1 MNGYVLVKGKAG
13 LGNRML
19 SAITGILY
27 AMLSRRN
34 LVIDWSDSTYSDD
47 GQNVFPKLF
56 KVPNSKSQLP
66 ISAYQSVRPWLW
78 KARLNQ
84 QAAEVIQEID
94 PAAHRSLRAY
104 RRFSFDLSKLEYDEQ
119 TLVMFSYTQLIP
131 KLRRHFHGQF
141 SWLANMSD
149 EDIMRWLLRE
159 VLVLNED
166 LMAKVESQWTNF
178 AGDEIMIGVHVR
190 FTDLKTT
197 LGSTYNAVDELIH
210 SVPNYKLLLATD
222 NIGVQNAMI
231 QRYKN
236 VVTNEKWFPDEGA
249 TMHLSEHCPDRLQN
263 AIDALID
270 MYTLAKCQYLI
281 FASSS
286 TFSYISS
293 LISTMPRSNIVDIE
307 RNDPI
312 IRLKKVARKFVI

>member
-19 SAITGILY
+19 SAMTGVLY
-27 AMLSRRN
+27 AMLSQRN
-34 LVIDWSDSTYSDD
+34 LVVDWSDSTYSDD

-56 KVPNSKSQLP
+56 KVPNSEPQLP
-66 ISAYQSVRPWLW
+66 VSAYESVRPSLW
-78 KARLNQ
+78 KGRLKQ
-84 QAAEVIQEID
+84 QAPEVIQEID
-94 PAAHRSLRAY
+94 PAAHRSLIALRQ
-104 RRFSFDLSKLEYDEQ
+104 FSFDLSKLGYDEK
-119 TLVMFSYTQLIP
+119 TLVMLSYTHLIP

-141 SWLANMSD
+141 SRLAKMSD
-149 EDIMRWLLRE
+149 EDIMSWLLRE
-159 VLVLNED
+159 VLVLSQD
-166 LMAKVESQWTNF
+166 MMAKVEGRWTKL
-178 AGDEIMIGVHVR
+178 AGGENMIGVHVR

-197 LGSTYNAVDELIH
+197 LGSTYKAVDALIE

-231 QRYKN
+231 QRYKK

-270 MYTLAKCQYLI
+270 MYTLAKCQYLV

-293 LISTMPRSNIVDIE
+293 LISTMPKSNIIDIE
-307 RNDPI
+307 RSDPI
-312 IRLKKVARKFVI
+312 IRLKRLARKFVV

>member
-19 SAITGILY
+19 SAMTAILY
-27 AMLSRRN
+27 AMLSRRY

-56 KVPNSKSQLP
+56 KVPNAETQLP
-66 ISAYQSVRPWLW
+66 ISAYESVRPSLW
-78 KARLNQ
+78 KGRLNQ
-84 QAAEVIQEID
+84 PAAEFIQEID
-94 PAAHRSLRAY
+94 PAAHRNLRAY

-119 TLVMFSYTQLIP
+119 TLVMFSHTQLLP
-131 KLRRHFHGQF
+131 MLRRHFHGPF
-141 SWLANMSD
+141 SWLAKMSD

-159 VLVLNED
+159 VLVLRED
-166 LMAKVESQWTNF
+166 IMTKVESQWTKLT
-178 AGDEIMIGVHVR
+178 GDEIMIGVHVR

-197 LGSTYNAVDELIH
+197 LGSTYNAVDELIR

-222 NIGVQNAMI
+222 NIRVQNDMM

-236 VVTNEKWFPDEGA
+236 VVTNEKWFPDEGT

-270 MYTLAKCQYLI
+270 MYTLAKCRYLI

-293 LISTMPRSNIVDIE
+293 LISTMPRNNIVDID
-307 RNDPI
+307 RDNPI
-312 IRLKKVARKFVI
+312 ETLKKIARKLVM

>member
-19 SAITGILY
+19 SAMTGILY
-27 AMLSRRN
+27 AMLSERN
-34 LVIDWSDSTYSDD
+34 LVVDWSDSTYSDD

-56 KVPNSKSQLP
+56 KVPNSETQLP
-66 ISAYQSVRPWLW
+66 ISASESVRPSLW
-78 KARLNQ
+78 KGRLKQ
-84 QAAEVIQEID
+84 PAPEVIQEID
-94 PAAHRSLRAY
+94 PAAHRGSMAL
-104 RRFSFDLSKLEYDEQ
+104 RRFSFDLSKLDYGEK
-119 TLVMFSYTQLIP
+119 TLVTLSYTQLIP
-131 KLRRHFHGQF
+131 KLRRHFRGQF
-141 SWLANMSD
+141 SWLGKMSD

-159 VLVLNED
+159 VLVLRED
-166 LMAKVESQWTNF
+166 IMTKVESRWTKL
-178 AGDEIMIGVHVR
+178 AGGETMIGVHVR

-197 LGSTYNAVDELIH
+197 LGSTYSAVDELIH

-222 NIGVQNAMI
+222 NIGVQSAMI

-249 TMHLSEHCPDRLQN
+249 TMHLSERCPDRLQN

-270 MYTLAKCQYLI
+270 MYTLAKCQYLV

-293 LISTMPRSNIVDIE
+293 LISTMPRSNIIDIE
-307 RNDPI
+307 RNDPVL
-312 IRLKKVARKFVI
+312 RLKKIARKFVI

>member
-19 SAITGILY
+19 SAMTGILY
-27 AMLSRRN
+27 AMLSQRN

-56 KVPNSKSQLP
+56 RAPNSETQLP
-66 ISAYQSVRPWLW
+66 ISAYQSVRPSLW
-78 KARLNQ
+78 KGRLNQ
-84 QAAEVIQEID
+84 QAAEFIQEID

-104 RRFSFDLSKLEYDEQ
+104 RRFSFELSKLEYDEQ
-119 TLVMFSYTQLIP
+119 TLVMFSHTQLIP
-131 KLRRHFHGQF
+131 KLRRHFRGAF
-141 SWLANMSD
+141 SRLAKMSD

-166 LMAKVESQWTNF
+166 IMAKVESRWKKL
-178 AGDEIMIGVHVR
+178 AGDETMIGVHVR

-210 SVPNYKLLLATD
+210 SVPDYKLLLATD
-222 NIGVQNAMI
+222 NIGVQKAMV

-236 VVTNEKWFPDEGA
+236 LVTNEKWFPDEGA

-270 MYTLAKCQYLI
+270 MYTLAKCQYLV
-281 FASSS
+281 FAGSS

-293 LISTMPRSNIVDIE
+293 LISTMPGSNIIDTE

-312 IRLKKVARKFVI
+312 IRLKKIARKFVI